1 MDLKYQKRLAS
12 DLLGV
17 GESRIKFNPE
27 KLEEI
32 SNAVTRRDI
41 ERLVKSGAIIVVP
54 KKGVSRARVRK
65 RKKGPGRRKGGKFST
80 LSRKRRW
87 IRKIRALRKALRS
100 MRDSG
105 KIDRRTYR
113 YYYSK
118 LANFHSVAHLK
129 ESIMKE
135 MGGAGS

>member
-1 MDLKYQKRLAS
+1 MDLRYQKRLAS
-12 DLLGV
+12 DLLGI

-41 ERLVKSGAIIVVP
+41 ERLVKSGAIIVLP
-54 KKGVSRARVRK
+54 KKGVSRARVKK
-65 RKKGPGRRKGGKFST
+65 RRKGPGRRKGGKFST
-80 LSRKRRW
+80 LPRKKRW
-87 IRKIRALRKALRS
+87 IRRIRALRRALKE

-105 KIDRRTYR
+105 KIDEKTYR
-113 YYYSK
+113 HYYSR
-118 LANFHSVAHLK
+118 LANFHSIAHLR

-135 MGGAGS
+135 AGGISS

>member
-87 IRKIRALRKALRS
+87 IRKIRALRKALRN

>member
-65 RKKGPGRRKGGKFST
+65 RRKGPGRRKGGKFST

>member
-41 ERLVKSGAIIVVP
+41 ERLVKSEAIIVVP

-65 RKKGPGRRKGGKFST
+65 RRKGSGRRKGGKFST

-87 IRKIRALRKALRS
+87 IRRIRALRKALRS

-105 KIDRRTYR
+105 KIDEKTYR

-118 LANFHSVAHLK
+118 LANFHSVAHLR